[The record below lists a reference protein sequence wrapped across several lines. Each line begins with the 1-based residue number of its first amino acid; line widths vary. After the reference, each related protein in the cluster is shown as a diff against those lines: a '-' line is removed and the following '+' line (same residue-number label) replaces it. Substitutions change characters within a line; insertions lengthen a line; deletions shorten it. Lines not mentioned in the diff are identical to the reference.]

1 MSLFFAAFDEG
12 SFYEMGQVLLTLSVG
27 DARV

>member
-1 MSLFFAAFDEG
+1 MSLLFAAFGEG
-12 SFYEMGQVLLTLSVG
+12 SFDEMGQVLLTLSVG

>member
-1 MSLFFAAFDEG
+1 MSLLFGSFEEG